1 MNMLANS
8 TADLT
13 GSVHHMVDE
22 AEQFLKAAARSGDAK
37 LDAARGKFA
46 EQVRDVRAQLDDL
59 GSEAA
64 HQMRR
69 TARRADRTVHTYPY
83 RAIGVAAA
91 AGLLI
96 GLLAGRRW

>member
-1 MNMLANS
+1 MNVLANS
-8 TADLT
+8 TADLA

-22 AEQFLKAAARSGDAK
+22 AERFLKAAARSGDATF
-37 LDAARGKFA
+37 DAARGRFA
-46 EQVRDVRAQLDDL
+46 EQVRDARAQLDEL
-59 GSEAA
+59 EGEVAHELRRAA
-64 HQMRR
+64 H
-69 TARRADRTVHTYPY
+69 RADRAVHAHPY